1 MADRHHLFTFA
12 ASVVLF
18 LPGPERRPAGLRW
31 TARKPRRHHHPACR
45 VSGVRHNV
53 VMAQSGETWRQR
65 NRRKNEEFRQDMAA
79 MNLDSI
85 RKLSELPDDELIAAD
100 PRVPG
105 TTHEMEMQRRLK
117 VAIQA
122 LTAVAAG
129 SG

>member
-1 MADRHHLFTFA
+1 MPRVRRAPQCREGT
-12 ASVVLF
+12 
-18 LPGPERRPAGLRW
+18 ERRDGTERGDLILTQR
-31 TARKPRRHHHPACR
+31 
-45 VSGVRHNV
+45 G
-53 VMAQSGETWRQR
+53 QR

-105 TTHEMEMQRRLK
+105 TTHEMEMQRRFK

>member
-1 MADRHHLFTFA
+1 M
-12 ASVVLF
+12 
-18 LPGPERRPAGLRW
+18 
-31 TARKPRRHHHPACR
+31 
-45 VSGVRHNV
+45 SGVRHNV